1 MLKMPWSDLEGPA
14 KFMAIC
20 AAVFLV
26 SGGLCGLQWIV
37 AANIRGYMGS
47 IGGLIITAGFLELL
61 GMLVAALGI
70 LAGIVALVIVQ
81 IRNPGATGPQKLF
94 DSDRDDENH
103 LRS

>member
-1 MLKMPWSDLEGPA
+1 MKMPWSDLEGPA
-14 KFMAIC
+14 KFIAIC

-26 SGGLCGLQWIV
+26 SGGLCGLQWV
-37 AANIRGYMGS
+37 VVANIHGGMNS
-47 IGGLIITAGFLELL
+47 IAGVVITAGVLELL
-61 GMLVAALGI
+61 GMLVAMLGI

-94 DSDRDDENH
+94 DSDRDNDDQ

>member
-1 MLKMPWSDLEGPA
+1 MKMPWSELEGPA
-14 KFMAIC
+14 KFIAIC

-26 SGGLCGLQWIV
+26 SGGLCGLQWV
-37 AANIRGYMGS
+37 AVATINRGMNS
-47 IGGLIITAGFLELL
+47 FAGLIITTGVLELL

-81 IRNPGATGPQKLF
+81 IRNPGKTGPQTLF
-94 DSDRDDENH
+94 DSDRDSDTQ

>member
-1 MLKMPWSDLEGPA
+1 MPWSGQEGPA
-14 KFMAIC
+14 KFIVIC

-26 SGGLCGLQWIV
+26 SGGLCGLQWVFV
-37 AANIRGYMGS
+37 ASTGAMDAE
-47 IGGLIITAGFLELL
+47 LILTTGVLELL

-103 LRS
+103 MRS